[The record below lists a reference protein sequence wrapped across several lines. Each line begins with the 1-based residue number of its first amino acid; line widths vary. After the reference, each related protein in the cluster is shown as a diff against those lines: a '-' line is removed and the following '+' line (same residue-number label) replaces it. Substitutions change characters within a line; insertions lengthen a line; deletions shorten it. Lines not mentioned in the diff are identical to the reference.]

1 MTFTNMIDH
10 TILSQLATEQD
21 FEKGAKEVETYKFF
35 SLCVPSSQ
43 VRFLRGKFPHL
54 NICTVIGFPH
64 GNSSTKAKISET
76 KQAVLDGV
84 NEVDM
89 VINLSD
95 VKNGYFNNV
104 LKEIKKIKKICGER
118 VLKVI
123 IESGALTDKE
133 IKKLTAIV
141 IKSGADFIKTSTG
154 MYKNG
159 ASLSAVSIMSSVISK
174 KNSNLKIKVSGG
186 VNTKEKIESYLVIPH
201 VKRIGTSS
209 GVSIINDSLD
219 ESKY

>member
-1 MTFTNMIDH
+1 MTFTQMIDH
-10 TILSQLATEQD
+10 TILSQLATEKD
-21 FEKGAKEVETYKFF
+21 FEKGANEVEFYNFF

-104 LKEIKKIKKICGER
+104 LKEIKKIKRICGER

-141 IKSGADFIKTSTG
+141 IKSGADFINPIG
-154 MYKNG
+154 MYKNR
-159 ASLSAVSIMSSVISK
+159 ASLSAVSIMSSVISE